1 MKKQFLLITLLLLII
16 TTKAQQVQNPGFENW
31 VSGFPQNWGSYSQSI
46 VNNGKPN
53 PHLEAQT
60 SMAHSGSYAIV
71 MQNTA
76 LATAGGNNVPGGICT
91 CPITFNGGPILG
103 FGPYSSLP
111 ISYDFWYQFNAVNG
125 DNAIT
130 QVYITKW
137 NTGTNKRDT
146 LASGGSLI
154 TGPVSVYT
162 NLSVPITWLIT
173 GQAPDSM
180 QLSFTSSTKA
190 VGNGIPTGGMLYIDD
205 VNMNFS
211 ATGLETFNTATF
223 NVFPNPANNKITIQA
238 SAELGIITIYNCLGE
253 IVMQTK
259 SLNNKEQVDISKFS
273 AGIYTIQ
280 TQNRFIKLIK
290 Q

>member
-1 MKKQFLLITLLLLII
+1 
-16 TTKAQQVQNPGFENW
+16 
-31 VSGFPQNWGSYSQSI
+31 
-46 VNNGKPN
+46 
-53 PHLEAQT
+53 
-60 SMAHSGSYAIV
+60 
-71 MQNTA
+71 
-76 LATAGGNNVPGGICT
+76 
-91 CPITFNGGPILG
+91 
-103 FGPYSSLP
+103 
-111 ISYDFWYQFNAVNG
+111 
-125 DNAIT
+125 
-130 QVYITKW
+130 
-137 NTGTNKRDT
+137 
-146 LASGGSLI
+146 
-154 TGPVSVYT
+154 SVYT

-253 IVMQTK
+253 TVMQTK